1 MILNAARYEAAKL
14 RNIRLNANKT
24 RRAKWMAL
32 DGAKRVDE
40 FLFEQGEFEP
50 SYREDGYFV
59 AIHPVVKAC
68 LGDFYTKMRES
79 VNEWGGLTEG
89 QTNAVLA
96 MIERGEERV
105 AGYAAKRAEE
115 AAKSNWVGTV
125 GERRDFTVTIR
136 NVVVIDGVYGASYL
150 HIMHDADGNSVIYKG
165 TNVLGEKGALVTIKA
180 TIKEHGEREGVKQTK
195 ISRPK

>member
-1 MILNAARYEAAKL
+1 MILNEARYEAAKS

-59 AIHPVVKAC
+59 AMHPVVKAC